1 MDCHEVFCSC
11 LATEASAS
19 LLFHFQDSYP
29 AFRCIVVRWH
39 PWVFQEVEHMFSQFA
54 EAVSDLAEW
63 LLKLVE
69 ILIEEF
75 VEALHPGGDVGHR
88 LGVFIPPMYRFSQ

>member
-1 MDCHEVFCSC
+1 MDLHEVFCSC

-19 LLFHFQDSYP
+19 LLFHFHDSSP
-29 AFRCIVVRWH
+29 AFRCIVVRWP
-39 PWVFQEVEHMFSQFA
+39 PWVFQDVEHMFYQFE

-63 LLKLVE
+63 LLKLIE

-75 VEALHPGGDVGHR
+75 VEALHR
-88 LGVFIPPMYRFSQ
+88 

>member
-19 LLFHFQDSYP
+19 LLFHFQDSDST
-29 AFRCIVVRWH
+29 FRGVVVGCH

-75 VEALHPGGDVGHR
+75 VQAFHPG
-88 LGVFIPPMYRFSQ
+88 